1 MDQLSSIVVTKSFPV
16 FLPESDFHV
25 LQAFLLHQFT
35 NLLDNTN
42 LISIT
47 KRMVCSK
54 HLEVKTN
61 PKNDRVVEIRSLHTA
76 SDFSHGLAESESS
89 ARRTA

>member
-61 PKNDRVVEIRSLHTA
+61 P
-76 SDFSHGLAESESS
+76 
-89 ARRTA
+89 